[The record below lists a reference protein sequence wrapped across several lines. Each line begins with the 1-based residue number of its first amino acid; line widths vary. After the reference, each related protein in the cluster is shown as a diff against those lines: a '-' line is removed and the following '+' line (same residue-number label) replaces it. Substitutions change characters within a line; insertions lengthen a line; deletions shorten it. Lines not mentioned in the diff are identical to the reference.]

1 MHSRY
6 HLFPDRRG
14 RKMTWLTREFRLAF
28 LALGLVW
35 VAGSGCSNENEAA
48 FNAQFAKSDAS
59 QVKEPVAPV
68 SSQAEWGKGSGGTGR
83 GYPGQKGSP
92 RPPKGQ

>member
-1 MHSRY
+1 MKRSTS
-6 HLFPDRRG
+6 G
-14 RKMTWLTREFRLAF
+14 MGV
-28 LALGLVW
+28 ALLSVGL